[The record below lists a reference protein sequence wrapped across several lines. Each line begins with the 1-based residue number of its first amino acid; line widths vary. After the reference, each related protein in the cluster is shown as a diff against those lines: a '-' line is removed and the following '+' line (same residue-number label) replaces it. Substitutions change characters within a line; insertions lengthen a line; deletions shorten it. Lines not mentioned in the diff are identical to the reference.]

1 VKTGWRARKAS
12 RRGSLPAREH
22 ARARSFFLERS
33 TPFGKYV
40 LLERINVGG
49 MAEVFKAKTVG
60 VEGFEKV
67 VAIKRILPAVA
78 ADQEFIGMFIDEAK
92 ITAALSH
99 ANLAQTFDLGRVD
112 DTYYIA
118 MEYVP
123 GKDLR
128 AIFERLKRR
137 GEKLPLRLAAH
148 AMACVCDGLDYA
160 HNKRDAKG
168 EDLHIVHRD
177 VSPQNVIVGFE
188 GEVKLIDFGIAKAAN
203 KMTRTQTGILKGKFG
218 YMSPEQV
225 RGMPL
230 DRRSDIFAAGVV
242 LHELCTGERLFVG
255 ASDFNVLEKVEQAKV
270 TKPSQLEPGI
280 PAQLERIILRAL
292 TREPADRY
300 QQAGELA
307 ADLRLF
313 LAEHAGQGHPRDELA
328 RFMRTTFPDESAR
341 EPATHG
347 ETKASQTE
355 PAPAGITAAGAV
367 DASAKTDPA
376 RRPPRGTAALVA
388 IRTGVAIGAV
398 LALWAAVAAAHAKR
412 AGTSAPATS
421 SRAAAPVPADAAAQG
436 TAAEEQSTAPDAP
449 ALGFLSLSSRPPA
462 EVVIDGI
469 EIGRSTP
476 LPSWPL
482 KAGSHRI
489 TLLAGPRS
497 KELRVEIAAG
507 QTLSEIVDLRGR

>member
-1 VKTGWRARKAS
+1 
-12 RRGSLPAREH
+12 
-22 ARARSFFLERS
+22 
-33 TPFGKYV
+33 
-40 LLERINVGG
+40 

-78 ADQEFIGMFIDEAK
+78 ADQEFIGMFVDEAK

-168 EDLHIVHRD
+168 DDLHIVHRD

-270 TKPSQLEPGI
+270 TRPSQLEPSI
-280 PAQLERIILRAL
+280 PARLERTILRAL
-292 TREPADRY
+292 TREPGDRY

-307 ADLRLF
+307 ADLRTF
-313 LAEHAGQGHPRDELA
+313 LAEHVSEGHPRDELA
-328 RFMRTTFPDESAR
+328 RFMRATFPDESAR
-341 EPATHG
+341 EPATLG
-347 ETKASQTE
+347 ETKASQTHS
-355 PAPAGITAAGAV
+355 AAAGATAGPV
-367 DASAKTDPA
+367 DDSAETDP

-388 IRTGVAIGAV
+388 IRTGLAIGLV

-412 AGTSAPATS
+412 PGTA
-421 SRAAAPVPADAAAQG
+421 AAAPASLAAANEPAGPAATQDQG
-436 TAAEEQSTAPDAP
+436 PAAAAP
-449 ALGFLSLSSRPPA
+449 ALGFISLSSRPPA
-462 EVVIDGI
+462 KVVIDGI
-469 EIGRSTP
+469 DTGRNTP
-476 LPSWPL
+476 LPSLPL
-482 KAGSHRI
+482 KAGKHRI
-489 TLLAGPRS
+489 LLLAGPRS
-497 KELRVEIAAG
+497 KELRVEIEAG
-507 QTLSEIVDLRGR
+507 RTLSEIVDLRGR